1 MFLNFSIVAFLNGII
16 IIFLDEKAISGR
28 ISDEKL
34 TLKKIRLF
42 EVVNDKNL
50 RRIFRNQGKDERVIK
65 LAKILSKKIL
75 ISIKLASIPIFG
87 FKITNKGE
95 VNSIKIIKWRERFYP
110 RENGKLNPWIEETT
124 EGNHWGKQLSP
135 KFKSKR

>member
-95 VNSIKIIKWRERFYP
+95 VNSIKIIK
-110 RENGKLNPWIEETT
+110 
-124 EGNHWGKQLSP
+124 
-135 KFKSKR
+135 